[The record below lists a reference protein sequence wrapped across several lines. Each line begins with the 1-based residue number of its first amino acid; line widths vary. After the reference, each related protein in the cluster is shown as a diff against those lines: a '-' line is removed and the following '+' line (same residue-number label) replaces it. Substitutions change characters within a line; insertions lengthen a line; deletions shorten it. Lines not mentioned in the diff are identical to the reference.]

1 MKTLF
6 WLMVAVVLVL
16 AFLLV
21 HKEVGPVRGAYCS
34 VIGEVQTGR
43 DGVAYECIRNPNGN
57 GFWARVDRRP

>member
-21 HKEVGPVRGAYCS
+21 NKETGPVRGAHCS
-34 VIGEVQTGR
+34 VIGEVQTAR
-43 DGVAYECIRNPNGN
+43 DGVVYECIRNSNGN
-57 GFWARVDRRP
+57 GFWARLDRKP